1 MLFLLTI
8 PIISLLL
15 YLLYRFSVQRMK
27 ANLFQNENEE
37 LKARINLVDNE
48 NKELIRECEHIK
60 SRAEYMEIKLREQ
73 DELHEKSVENAKSV
87 LADLGNN
94 LSKQL
99 IELHKQE
106 SKESRQFSEESVNKT
121 TEKFYVQLERIMN
134 LISNLNKDIDQ
145 SKSSVDMI
153 KKSLLTPVEV
163 GKFAEITLENILKS
177 SGLLEKTDFIMQHTI
192 MSNDSMLRP
201 DAVIFLPSNNIM
213 VIDAKASS
221 FIATILN
228 EPNNDDLLIKSMNK
242 HLKDL
247 SSKDYAREIQETY
260 NLKKSVQNNAM
271 TFMFLPTEYV
281 LERINK
287 MDSNFMER
295 SWKSQVYPIG
305 PAGLI
310 NIISLAKLQI
320 NEAKR
325 IENYDIIMNEVTK
338 LIHSASILG
347 NYSTKIGNSISSLV
361 TNYDKF
367 AKSYNA
373 NFISKIKNLEKLG
386 ADVGKN
392 ICSPVKRYNIIS
404 NDLEISVEEQEEID
418 G

>member
-1 MLFLLTI
+1 
-8 PIISLLL
+8 
-15 YLLYRFSVQRMK
+15 
-27 ANLFQNENEE
+27 
-37 LKARINLVDNE
+37 
-48 NKELIRECEHIK
+48 
-60 SRAEYMEIKLREQ
+60 
-73 DELHEKSVENAKSV
+73 
-87 LADLGNN
+87 
-94 LSKQL
+94 
-99 IELHKQE
+99 
-106 SKESRQFSEESVNKT
+106 
-121 TEKFYVQLERIMN
+121 MN
-134 LISNLNKDIDQ
+134 LIGNLNKDIDQ

-192 MSNDSMLRP
+192 MSNDSTLRP

-221 FIATILN
+221 FIASILN
-228 EPNNDDLLIKSMNK
+228 EPDNDDLLIKSMNK

-247 SSKDYAREIQETY
+247 SSKDYAREVQETY
-260 NLKKSVQNNAM
+260 NLKKSEQNNAM

-295 SWKSQVYPIG
+295 AWKSHVYPIG

-325 IENYDIIMNEVTK
+325 IENYDIIMNEVTR

-373 NFISKIKNLEKLG
+373 NFISKVKNLEKLG

-404 NDLEISVEEQEEID
+404 NDLEISVEESEEDID
-418 G
+418 